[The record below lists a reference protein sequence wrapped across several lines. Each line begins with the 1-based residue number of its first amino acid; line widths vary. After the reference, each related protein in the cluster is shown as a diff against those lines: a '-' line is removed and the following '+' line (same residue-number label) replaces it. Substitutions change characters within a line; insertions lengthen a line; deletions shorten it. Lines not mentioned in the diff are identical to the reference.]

1 MVANHTTQKSILV
14 DTTSIHLDNSILDTK
29 GNNFAFVIR
38 REVIKEYGFLTPS
51 IIDKNYNALSN
62 TRDIEIALELDI
74 KKIPVIIVDKNISA
88 KKLRKLEIELHQ
100 SDRNITHL
108 EYSILSYEHYLL
120 SKEDEGTYTK
130 IEAERLGVTPRSIQ
144 TKVQLG
150 KKWSTF
156 NSGLKSLISN
166 IDLKTKVDLK
176 SLTALVEATED
187 EIKNVTSQIKG
198 VGVENITNKG
208 LKPFIAPIITRI
220 TLDIRNRKLNKNLN
234 ILQQK
239 QEDKFTPEEF
249 EKLDDIFK
257 NHEETLSVEKM
268 KKLFQYEIKTH
279 FKVQINE
286 DEKSEINDIKSEC
299 LIDFKDEIE
308 LIKLLMKK
316 D

>member
-1 MVANHTTQKSILV
+1 MVANHTTQKTILV
-14 DTTSIHLDNSILDTK
+14 DTTSVHLDNSILDTK

-51 IIDKNYNALSN
+51 IIDKDYNALSN

-130 IEAERLGVTPRSIQ
+130 IESERLGVTTRSIQ
-144 TKVQLG
+144 TKVALG
-150 KKWSTF
+150 KKWERI
-156 NSGLKSLISN
+156 NPELKSMISE
-166 IDLKTKVDLK
+166 IDLRTKVDLK
-176 SLTALVEATED
+176 SLTALVEASED
-187 EIKNVTSQIKG
+187 EKQNVISKIEEIGVKNTI
-198 VGVENITNKG
+198 NKD
-208 LKPFIAPIITRI
+208 LKPLIAPIFTRL
-220 TLDIRNRKLNKNLN
+220 TLESRNRKLNKNLN
-234 ILQQK
+234 TSQQK
-239 QEDKFTPEEF
+239 QEDKFTAEEF
-249 EKLDDIFK
+249 EKLDDIFI

-279 FKVQINE
+279 FKLKINK
-286 DEKSEINDIKSEC
+286 DEKSEIDDIQLEC
-299 LIDFKDEIE
+299 SIDFKEEIE
-308 LIKLLMKK
+308 LIKSLMEK

>member
-1 MVANHTTQKSILV
+1 MVANHTTQKTILV
-14 DTTSIHLDNSILDTK
+14 DTTSVHLDNSILDTK

-51 IIDKNYNALSN
+51 IIDKDYNALSN

-130 IEAERLGVTPRSIQ
+130 IESERLGVTTRSIQ
-144 TKVQLG
+144 TKVALG
-150 KKWSTF
+150 KKWEMI
-156 NSGLKSLISN
+156 NPELKSMISE
-166 IDLKTKVDLK
+166 IDLRTKVDLK
-176 SLTALVEATED
+176 SLTALVEASED
-187 EIKNVTSQIKG
+187 EKQNVISKIKEI
-198 VGVENITNKG
+198 GVENTINKD
-208 LKPFIAPIITRI
+208 LKPLIAPIFTRL
-220 TLDIRNRKLNKNLN
+220 TLESRNRKLNKNLN
-234 ILQQK
+234 TSQQK
-239 QEDKFTPEEF
+239 QEDKFTAEEF
-249 EKLDDIFK
+249 EKLDDIFI

-279 FKVQINE
+279 FKLKINK
-286 DEKSEINDIKSEC
+286 DEKSEIDDIQLEC
-299 LIDFKDEIE
+299 SIDFKEEIE
-308 LIKLLMKK
+308 LIKSLMKK

>member
-1 MVANHTTQKSILV
+1 MKANYTTQKIILV
-14 DTTSIHLDNSILDTK
+14 DTSSVHLENSILDTK

-38 REVIKEYGFLTPS
+38 RDVIKQYGFNTPC
-51 IIDKNYNALSN
+51 ILDTDYNALSG
-62 TRDIEIALELDI
+62 TRDIEIARELGI
-74 KKIPVIIVDKNISA
+74 KKIPVIFVDKNIPSD
-88 KKLRKLEIELHQ
+88 KLRKLEIELHQ
-100 SDRNITHL
+100 SDRNITYL
-108 EYSILSYEHYLL
+108 EYATLSYEHYLL
-120 SKEDEGTYTK
+120 SKNDEGTYTK
-130 IEAERLGVTPRSIQ
+130 IESERLGVTTRSIQ
-144 TKVQLG
+144 TKVALG
-150 KKWSTF
+150 KKWETI
-156 NSGLKSLISN
+156 NPELKSMISE
-166 IDLKTKVDLK
+166 IDLRTKVDLK
-176 SLTALVEATED
+176 SLTALVEASED
-187 EIKNVTSQIKG
+187 EKQNVISKIKEI
-198 VGVENITNKG
+198 GVENTINKD
-208 LKPFIAPIITRI
+208 LKPFITPIFTRL
-220 TLDIRNRKLNKNLN
+220 TLESRNRKLNKKLN
-234 ILQQK
+234 ASKQK